1 MAAAA
6 AQVRLYKSLAL
17 YVVDIIM
24 RAYKNRKF

>member
-1 MAAAA
+1 MAA

-17 YVVDIIM
+17 YVVDMIM